1 MTMEK
6 AYKSYVTYIAATKGF
21 NVIEDKTVSA
31 YFTLK

>member
-6 AYKSYVTYIAATKGF
+6 AYKSYVTYIAVTKGF
-21 NVIEDKTVSA
+21 NVMEDKTVSA